1 MTINCLKNI
10 QVITELAQKLLFKDI
25 LSERYREKIVHVFV
39 RRMSIF
45 TLLCKCNK
53 IQSQPDRRV
62 TILWSVLSPPG
73 TAPWAEDVMLGMVPQ
88 GWGRNVFFV
97 NDVYYY
103 LRERLSELDQTMNR
117 RIIAVR

>member
-1 MTINCLKNI
+1 MTINCKRNI
-10 QVITELAQKLLFKDI
+10 QVII
-25 LSERYREKIVHVFV
+25 ERVEAIVQVVIAPERHREKIVP

-53 IQSQPDRRV
+53 VQFQPDRRV
-62 TILWSVLSPPG
+62 TILLSVLSPPG

-117 RIIAVR
+117 RIIAVG